1 MARPYHKQS
10 VLATVK
16 FLVSARPTTLEAWS
30 VVNNAAI
37 LQSVACYNA
46 NAVADV
52 TVGTTVP
59 DFMIPV
65 PANATPALGAG
76 NNLAPRKPP
85 VFEKGLVIAM
95 IEGMLD
101 TGSTGAA
108 NNSLNVNLV
117 VE

>member
-1 MARPYHKQS
+1 M
-10 VLATVK
+10 
-16 FLVSARPTTLEAWS
+16 
-30 VVNNAAI
+30 VNNAAI
-37 LQSVACYNA
+37 LQSVVCYDA

-52 TVGTTVP
+52 TVGTDVP

-65 PANATPALGAG
+65 PANATAGLGAG
-76 NNLAPRKPP
+76 NNLAPRKPIM
-85 VFEKGLVIAM
+85 FTKGLVIAM
-95 IEGMLD
+95 IEGMSD